1 MTDGIHIRI
10 NNTIHERCF
19 SDCDNNWILQ
29 HLDFTMFTDLM
40 SLSVFLGSWKFFYW
54 IFDIKWTTAVS
65 SSQVNGHLVVCKK
78 MPLPGNLCS

>member
-1 MTDGIHIRI
+1 MA
-10 NNTIHERCF
+10 F
-19 SDCDNNWILQ
+19 ILGLIIQ
-29 HLDFTMFTDLM
+29 FMRGAFQIVITTGFFNILDFTMFTDLV